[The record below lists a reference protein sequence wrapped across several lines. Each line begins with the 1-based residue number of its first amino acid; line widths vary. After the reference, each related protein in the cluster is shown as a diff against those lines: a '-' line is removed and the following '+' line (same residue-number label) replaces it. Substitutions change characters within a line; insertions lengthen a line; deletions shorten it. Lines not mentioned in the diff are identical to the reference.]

1 MAEGL
6 RGATSIHSFEDV
18 DGEFYLAV
26 AQSVCDPEVPNSLC
40 NHTAHPMSSILQ
52 WDRVHKRFTDAL
64 AFTDESFGRRFGGS
78 RVRDEDILL
87 HQTALRIPAGRAARF
102 STMVV
107 GGSAAGVAW
116 PGVVNRGVVRGRVTM
131 LLVASMDEGALAYEF
146 RFNEVV
152 GLAGAAAVTISPEED
167 FVYVASEVD
176 KAIAVFHLNRSYHL
190 DITLR
195 PVSTFRQVQVCKH

>member
-1 MAEGL
+1 
-6 RGATSIHSFEDV
+6 
-18 DGEFYLAV
+18 
-26 AQSVCDPEVPNSLC
+26 
-40 NHTAHPMSSILQ
+40 
-52 WDRVHKRFTDAL
+52 
-64 AFTDESFGRRFGGS
+64 
-78 RVRDEDILL
+78 
-87 HQTALRIPAGRAARF
+87 
-102 STMVV
+102 
-107 GGSAAGVAW
+107 
-116 PGVVNRGVVRGRVTM
+116 M